1 MLPMCLLSGFAS
13 LVAYLRF
20 SYREFSQIMANMLSH
35 FISKTMQA
43 ISHFEKQKEKVK
55 IRLILRNM
63 QK

>member
-1 MLPMCLLSGFAS
+1 
-13 LVAYLRF
+13 
-20 SYREFSQIMANMLSH
+20 MANMLAH